1 MEKKNP
7 ALNVLAENA
16 FKENKNK
23 AKGYATFGSFR
34 WHVPDDELNCSVR
47 LLEVLEVGEK
57 RTLSRWAHLIECICP
72 DDVPI
77 FEDAIAGIMSGH
89 NIVNTHF
96 RIVAP
101 SGMKSLV
108 LLADV
113 YRDTHGIPVYLDGV
127 IRFGNLSASTEQTQY
142 VTRLLMDTVHSVNN
156 KFTAILGSTAMAVS
170 SMGDRSSHPELFEY
184 FEEIEHEVFRSAE
197 LLRHL
202 VQAAKR
208 L

>member
-7 ALNVLAENA
+7 ALNVLAENS
-16 FKENKNK
+16 FKANKNN
-23 AKGYATFGSFR
+23 ANGYATFGRFR
-34 WHVPDDELNCSVR
+34 WHVPDDELTCSAR
-47 LLEVLEVGEK
+47 LLEVLEIGES
-57 RTLSRWAHLIECICP
+57 RTFSKWAHLIDCICP
-72 DDVPI
+72 EDLPA
-77 FEDAIAGIMSGH
+77 FEDAIARIMSGH
-89 NIVNTHF
+89 NVVNTHF
-96 RIVAP
+96 RIIAP
-101 SGMKSLV
+101 SGIKSLV

-127 IRFGNLSASTEQTQY
+127 IRFGNLNASTEQIQY
-142 VTRLLMDTVHSVNN
+142 VTRLLLDTVHSVNN
-156 KFTAILGSTAMAVS
+156 KFTAILGSTAMAAS
-170 SMGDRSSHPELFEY
+170 AIGDRQLYPELFEY